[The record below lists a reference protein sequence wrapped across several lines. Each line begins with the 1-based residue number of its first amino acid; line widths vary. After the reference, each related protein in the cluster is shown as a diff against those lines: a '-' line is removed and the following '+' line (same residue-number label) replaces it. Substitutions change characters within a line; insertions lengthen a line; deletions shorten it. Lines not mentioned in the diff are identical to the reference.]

1 MKNFADLMG
10 KAKEAQERLKK
21 MQETVAKTEV
31 EGASGGGMVKILM
44 NCKGEIKKID
54 IDDSLMARAEKT
66 VLEDLLIAAFNDARR
81 KSEDVYAREL
91 DDIKGSMHL
100 PF

>member
-10 KAKEAQERLKK
+10 KAKEAQERFKK

-31 EGASGGGMVKILM
+31 EGVSGGGMVKILM

-54 IDDSLMARAEKT
+54 IDDSLMAQTEKT
-66 VLEDLLIAAFNDARR
+66 VLEDLLIAAFNDARH

-91 DDIKGSMHL
+91 DDIKGSMNL